1 MEIYMKFTLKKTAL
15 AVGLLGAIG
24 AAQATNLVTNV
35 PTANIDVVAGSFG
48 GTLLDSATTLINNAS
63 YNGTARTAV
72 YSTATGLDF
81 YYQFT
86 NNASSANGIERFTG
100 YNFSSLGAGPVSV
113 FQTGAAFGIFIA
125 GTEAADYAD
134 RTALG
139 VIGINFVPNTNSKI
153 NPGTTSFTEI
163 VVTNASA
170 YVKGN
175 FGLLDGYGDN
185 AAGFATAVPEP
196 ESYAMLL
203 AGLGMIGTIIR
214 RRKNQQR

>member
-1 MEIYMKFTLKKTAL
+1 MNFTFKKTAL
-15 AVGLLGAIG
+15 ALALLAGIG
-24 AAQATNLVTNV
+24 AAQATALVINT
-35 PTANIDVVAGSFG
+35 PTTNIDIVASSFG
-48 GTLLDSATTLINNAS
+48 GTLLASATTLINNSS

-72 YSTATGLDF
+72 YSTASGLDF

-86 NNASSANGIERFTG
+86 NNASSINGVERFTG
-100 YNFSSLGAGPVSV
+100 FDFSSLGANAVNV
-113 FQTGAAFGIFIA
+113 YQTSAAFGVFVS

-134 RTALG
+134 RTGLG
-139 VIGINFVPNTNSKI
+139 VIGINFVPNGNSKVD
-153 NPGTTSFTEI
+153 PGTTSFTEI
-163 VVTNASA
+163 VRTNATSYNA
-170 YVKGN
+170 GN

-214 RRKNQQR
+214 RRKGQQG